1 MIIMDKEQVIYFVRH
16 GQSIANKQ
24 GIIQGHAEF
33 PLSELGEQ
41 QVKLVGNW
49 FSDMRLTTILTS
61 DLQRARYTAQAI
73 EKGQN
78 GNDVVFQAEPLVR
91 EVGLG
96 PLEGKTR
103 AQMAELFPEMKSE
116 ALLTSGIK
124 GTETVDQ
131 ITRRCEQ
138 LTEQLTAASSGNI
151 AVVSHGGFIS
161 IYLMYLIAGAVWD
174 QANRPF
180 VIGNT
185 GITKVVFTNGTP
197 KIHYTNKQQHLETEG
212 DLTSSTVVY

>member
-1 MIIMDKEQVIYFVRH
+1 MNEEQVIYFVRH
-16 GQSIANKQ
+16 GQSEANKH

-33 PLSELGEQ
+33 PLSDLGKIQAELAA
-41 QVKLVGNW
+41 NW
-49 FSDMRLTTILTS
+49 FAETKLNDIFSS
-61 DLQRARYTAQAI
+61 DLQRARYTADAI
-73 EKGQN
+73 GRRQN
-78 GNDVVFQAEPLVR
+78 KDGSVVHSEPLVR

-103 AQMAELFPEMKSE
+103 KQMAEQFPDMKSE
-116 ALLTSGIK
+116 ALLTSGIE
-124 GTETVDQ
+124 GTETVEA
-131 ITRRCEQ
+131 ITVRCEK
-138 LTEQLTAASSGNI
+138 LTKKLTALPSGNI

-161 IYLMYLIAGAVWD
+161 IYLMFLIAGSDWHR
-174 QANRPF
+174 ANRPF

-197 KIHYTNKQQHLETEG
+197 KIHYTNNQQHLQTEG